1 MKRKYCLAIT
11 DNHKNLE
18 VTATL
23 FRTCNICL
31 AMRIN
36 AKELVHCSAIL
47 LVWATGADWSTYG
60 EICDNE
66 SGILEKQTKAN
77 ITVTVCSNNR

>member
-31 AMRIN
+31 TMRIN
-36 AKELVHCSAIL
+36 AKELVLQFSL
-47 LVWATGADWSTYG
+47 YELREQTEV
-60 EICDNE
+60 
-66 SGILEKQTKAN
+66 LMEKF
-77 ITVTVCSNNR
+77 VTMKVVF